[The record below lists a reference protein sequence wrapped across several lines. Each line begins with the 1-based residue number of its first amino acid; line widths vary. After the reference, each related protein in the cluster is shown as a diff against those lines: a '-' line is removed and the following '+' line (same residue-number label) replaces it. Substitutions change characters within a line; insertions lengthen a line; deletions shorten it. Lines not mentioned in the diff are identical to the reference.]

1 MRLQKPPWKTCV
13 SDTHEQLLF
22 VNVKLQAPFCETR
35 TCSAQVFGLFG
46 MNEKASSFGLMLAL
60 TLVRPAVFED

>member
-1 MRLQKPPWKTCV
+1 
-13 SDTHEQLLF
+13 

-46 MNEKASSFGLMLAL
+46 MNEKAFSFWLMLAL
-60 TLVRPAVFED
+60 TMVRPAVFED